1 MRLRKPFQVQ
11 GEAANADMETAVS
24 YLEDQA
30 EIRQEAAT
38 LNNRLSMMMKQ
49 PHIGK
54 RCHLGVSKL
63 ERRSQGQISKL

>member
-1 MRLRKPFQVQ
+1 
-11 GEAANADMETAVS
+11 METAVS